1 MNNLEIRQL
10 TPGDAHVLKAM
21 RLEAL
26 QLEPSSYASS
36 FSDWAALSDDEW
48 RDRLKMPVFAAF
60 NTGQAV
66 GIMGL
71 MRQKA
76 TKMQHRASLVMV
88 YLRADMRGS
97 GAADN
102 LLEAVAAFALQ
113 NGILQFE
120 LNVSCE
126 NERAIRFYEHSG
138 FRKVGLIPAGMINEG
153 EAVDE
158 VIMVRRLR

>member
-10 TPGDAHVLKAM
+10 TSGDFHILKAM

-26 QLEPSSYASS
+26 QLEPSAYASS

-60 NTGQAV
+60 SREQPV
-66 GIMGL
+66 GTMGL

-76 TKMQHRASLVMV
+76 TKMHHRACLIMV

-102 LLEAVAAFALQ
+102 LLEAVAAFALP
-113 NGILQFE
+113 NGILQIE

-126 NERAIRFYEHSG
+126 NERAMRFYENSG
-138 FRKVGLIPAGMINEG
+138 FRKVGLLPVGMINEG

-158 VIMVRRLR
+158 VIMIRCLR